1 MIKRTLFRKK
11 HGITDAAK
19 NAADQKGNSDGKH
32 FLSLFAD

>member
-11 HGITDAAK
+11 HGITDAPK
-19 NAADQKGNSDGKH
+19 NAVDQQGISDGKH